1 MADTEVTP
9 DIPPAEHAKLRFY
22 FTSGSVI
29 GVLGVLALAGGEFR
43 TGATSLVIG
52 VAALVL
58 GVRRGQGLM
67 AATGLAQTQP
77 GAKTEAK
84 TSAQAKSRTSAQAK
98 GKTSAKTKPGAK
110 AKTGSK
116 ARARMTTEAAAFSA
130 WYTVGLGLVLMGAG
144 ATITV
149 FARDA
154 GTRTA
159 QILLFLGAG
168 VLLWMGVTCLMAA
181 RIQIRKREGTV
192 PKRPRPAVSRPDV
205 RGPRPP
211 RRRPGTEG

>member
-1 MADTEVTP
+1 MTDVTGPEVTP
-9 DIPPAEHAKLRFY
+9 GDDIPPAERAKLRFY

-29 GVLGVLALAGGEFR
+29 GALGVLALAGGEFR

-58 GVRRGQGLM
+58 GVRRGQGLV
-67 AATGLAQTQP
+67 AGAGPAQTQP
-77 GAKTEAK
+77 GAKPEAK
-84 TSAQAKSRTSAQAK
+84 TSAKAT
-98 GKTSAKTKPGAK
+98 GKTSAKT
-110 AKTGSK
+110 KTGSK
-116 ARARMTTEAAAFSA
+116 ARARITTEAATFTA

-144 ATITV
+144 ATTTV

-154 GTRTA
+154 ETKTA
-159 QILLFLGAG
+159 EILLFLAAG

-181 RIQIRKREGTV
+181 RVQIRKRQGTV

-205 RGPRPP
+205 RGTRPP
-211 RRRPGTEG
+211 RRRPGAEG